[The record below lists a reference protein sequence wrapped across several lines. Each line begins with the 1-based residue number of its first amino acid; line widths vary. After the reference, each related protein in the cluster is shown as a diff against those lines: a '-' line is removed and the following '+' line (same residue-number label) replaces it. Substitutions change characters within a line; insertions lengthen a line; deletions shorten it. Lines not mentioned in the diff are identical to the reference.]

1 VALEAMVLARHEKGG
16 RGIGYETRAY
26 VTERPEGSRFS

>member
-16 RGIGYETRAY
+16 RSIGYETRAH
-26 VTERPEGSRFS
+26 VMETPEGTRYS